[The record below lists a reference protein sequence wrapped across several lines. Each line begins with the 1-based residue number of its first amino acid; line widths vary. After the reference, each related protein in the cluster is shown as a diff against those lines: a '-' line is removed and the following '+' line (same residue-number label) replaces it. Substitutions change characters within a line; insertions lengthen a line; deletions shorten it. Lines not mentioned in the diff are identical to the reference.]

1 MTNGHH
7 EHHSRGPLYHC
18 WWGCDTLNDALAEA
32 AEDFQETKLMPIKD
46 RFVRAELEEVGAV
59 IEPLA
64 QSDAFTRFTQVMRA
78 HGTYAV
84 PAKSVMEAS
93 EMSIAMLLRDNKV
106 DGTTPKWVRSMG
118 FAGGNEITKGLT
130 GPMPDNIHN
139 LRIWGRNDVHGTQ
152 YFASCVLPKVKAD
165 DCHHRLWRSTG
176 IQHVYCTDDAPYAVV
191 HQLSGHARL
200 EYHRIPSAHMLSGI
214 TALGFQYDCREALVL
229 VQKRS
234 FNIAVAPEKSARLHL
249 VWMKSIRHP
258 SLPVGNNHEVAAD
271 MVAASMMK
279 SYSSSHHLHNSQE
292 VQQCAGG
299 KERAVIRVRAIGF
312 YTDPDSGET
321 ICVNFGHEDSAGGI
335 TDAMGKA
342 QYLLS
347 MGFSA
352 GGIDQ
357 IVKFQMERLAH
368 ILPSGSHSGFY
379 ATGPFST
386 EWKAEE

>member
-1 MTNGHH
+1 
-7 EHHSRGPLYHC
+7 LYHC
-18 WWGCDTLNDALAEA
+18 WWGCDTLNEALTEA
-32 AEDFQETKLMPIKD
+32 AEDFSQTKLMPIKD
-46 RFVRAELEEVGAV
+46 RFIRRELEEVGAI

-93 EMSIAMLLRDNKV
+93 EMSIAMLLQGHKV
-106 DGTTPKWVRSMG
+106 DGSAPKFVRDMG
-118 FAGGNEITKGLT
+118 FAGGKEITQGSARDPL
-130 GPMPDNIHN
+130 PENIHN

-152 YFASCVLPKVKAD
+152 YFASCVLPNVKPQE
-165 DCHHRLWRSTG
+165 CHYRLWRSTG
-176 IQHVYCTDDAPYAVV
+176 IQHVYCTDDAPYCVA
-191 HQLSGHARL
+191 HNLSGMARL
-200 EYHRIPSAHMLSGI
+200 EYHRIPSSHLLSGI
-214 TALGFQYDCREALVL
+214 TSEGFQYDCREALVL
-229 VQKRS
+229 VQKRI
-234 FNIAVAPEKSARLHL
+234 FNIAIAPEKSTKLHL
-249 VWMKSIRHP
+249 VWMKSVRHP
-258 SLPVGNNHEVAAD
+258 SLPIGNTEGQVQSD

-279 SYSSSHHLHNSQE
+279 SYAASRELENAHE
-292 VQQCAGG
+292 VQQTAGT

-347 MGFSA
+347 MGFAA

-357 IVKFQMERLAH
+357 IVKFQMERLSH
-368 ILPSGSHSGFY
+368 ILPTHSEWGGFY

-386 EWKAEE
+386 SWKEDD

>member
-1 MTNGHH
+1 
-7 EHHSRGPLYHC
+7 
-18 WWGCDTLNDALAEA
+18 
-32 AEDFQETKLMPIKD
+32 
-46 RFVRAELEEVGAV
+46 
-59 IEPLA
+59 
-64 QSDAFTRFTQVMRA
+64 MRA

-93 EMSIAMLLRDNKV
+93 EMSIAMLLRDHKV
-106 DGTTPKWVRSMG
+106 DGTTPKFVHSMG
-118 FAGGNEITKGLT
+118 FAGGKEITQGLYA
-130 GPMPDNIHN
+130 PLPDNIHN

-152 YFASCVLPKVKAD
+152 YFASCVLPNVQPKE
-165 DCHHRLWRSTG
+165 CHYRLWRSTG
-176 IQHVYCTDDAPYAVV
+176 IQHVYCTDDAPFSVV
-191 HQLSGHARL
+191 HRLTGEARL
-200 EYHRIPSAHMLSGI
+200 EYHRIPSAHVLSGI

-229 VQKRS
+229 VQKRI
-234 FNIAVAPEKSARLHL
+234 FNVAIRPDKTAKLHL

-258 SLPVGNNHEVAAD
+258 SLPIGNNEVQAD

-279 SYSSSHHLHNSQE
+279 SYASSRELENAHE
-292 VQQCAGG
+292 VQYCAGT

-347 MGFSA
+347 MGFAA
-352 GGIDQ
+352 GGVDQ

-368 ILPSGSHSGFY
+368 ILPTHSEWGGFY

-386 EWKAEE
+386 QWKEDD

>member
-1 MTNGHH
+1 
-7 EHHSRGPLYHC
+7 LYHC
-18 WWGCDTLNDALAEA
+18 WWGCDTLNDAIAEA
-32 AEDFQETKLMPIKD
+32 AEDFTETKMMPIKD
-46 RFVRAELEEVGAV
+46 RFIRTELEEVGAV

-93 EMSIAMLLRDNKV
+93 EMSIAMLLRDLKV
-106 DGTTPKWVRSMG
+106 DGNGTPPKFVKAMG
-118 FAGGNEITKGLT
+118 FAGGKEITQGLY

-152 YFASCVLPKVKAD
+152 YFASCVLPNVKPD
-165 DCHHRLWRSTG
+165 QCHYRLWRSTG
-176 IQHVYCTDDAPYAVV
+176 IQHVYCTDEAPYCVV
-191 HQLSGHARL
+191 HNLTGQARL
-200 EYHRIPSAHMLSGI
+200 EYHRIPSAHLLSGI
-214 TALGFQYDCREALVL
+214 TARGFQYDCREALVL

-234 FNIAVAPEKSARLHL
+234 FNISVGNDKQTRLHL

-258 SLPVGNNHEVAAD
+258 SLPIGNSEVQAD

-279 SYSSSHHLHNSQE
+279 SY
-292 VQQCAGG
+292 AGG
-299 KERAVIRVRAIGF
+299 HKLENAHEAQHAAGVVERAVIRVRAIGF

-335 TDAMGKA
+335 TDAVGKA

-347 MGFSA
+347 MGLAA
-352 GGIDQ
+352 GGVDQ

-368 ILPSGSHSGFY
+368 ILPTHSEWGGFY
-379 ATGPFST
+379 ATGPFAT
-386 EWKAEE
+386 EWSDRHH

>member
-1 MTNGHH
+1 
-7 EHHSRGPLYHC
+7 
-18 WWGCDTLNDALAEA
+18 
-32 AEDFQETKLMPIKD
+32 
-46 RFVRAELEEVGAV
+46 
-59 IEPLA
+59 
-64 QSDAFTRFTQVMRA
+64 
-78 HGTYAV
+78 
-84 PAKSVMEAS
+84 
-93 EMSIAMLLRDNKV
+93 
-106 DGTTPKWVRSMG
+106 MG
-118 FAGGNEITKGLT
+118 
-130 GPMPDNIHN
+130 
-139 LRIWGRNDVHGTQ
+139 
-152 YFASCVLPKVKAD
+152 
-165 DCHHRLWRSTG
+165 
-176 IQHVYCTDDAPYAVV
+176 
-191 HQLSGHARL
+191 
-200 EYHRIPSAHMLSGI
+200 
-214 TALGFQYDCREALVL
+214 
-229 VQKRS
+229 
-234 FNIAVAPEKSARLHL
+234 
-249 VWMKSIRHP
+249 
-258 SLPVGNNHEVAAD
+258 
-271 MVAASMMK
+271 VAASMVK

>member
-1 MTNGHH
+1 
-7 EHHSRGPLYHC
+7 
-18 WWGCDTLNDALAEA
+18 
-32 AEDFQETKLMPIKD
+32 MPIKD
-46 RFVRAELEEVGAV
+46 RFIKTELEEVGAV
-59 IEPLA
+59 VEPLA

-93 EMSIAMLLRDNKV
+93 EMSIAMLLRDHKV
-106 DGTTPKWVRSMG
+106 DGTTPKFVRAMG
-118 FAGGNEITKGLT
+118 FAGGKEVTQGLRA
-130 GPMPDNIHN
+130 PLPDNIHN

-152 YFASCVLPKVKAD
+152 YFASCVLPNVKPAE
-165 DCHHRLWRSTG
+165 CHHRLWRSTG
-176 IQHVYCTDDAPYAVV
+176 IQHVYCTDDAPYSVV
-191 HQLSGHARL
+191 HNLSGQARI
-200 EYHRIPSAHMLSGI
+200 EYHRIPSAHVLSGI

-234 FNIAVAPEKSARLHL
+234 FNIAITPDKSTRLHL
-249 VWMKSIRHP
+249 IWMKSIRHP
-258 SLPVGNNHEVAAD
+258 SLPIGNSEVQSE

-279 SYSSSHHLHNSQE
+279 SYAGAQELSNAHE
-292 VQQCAGG
+292 VQQTAGT
-299 KERAVIRVRAIGF
+299 KERAVIRCRAIGF
-312 YTDPDSGET
+312 YEDPDSHET

-368 ILPSGSHSGFY
+368 ILPTHSEWGGFY

-386 EWKAEE
+386 SWKEDEMKA